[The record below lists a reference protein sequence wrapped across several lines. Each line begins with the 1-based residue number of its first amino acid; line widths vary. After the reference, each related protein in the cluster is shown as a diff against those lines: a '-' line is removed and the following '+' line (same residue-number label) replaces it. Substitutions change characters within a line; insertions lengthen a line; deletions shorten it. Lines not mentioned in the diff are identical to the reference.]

1 RDERCCQ
8 ARQDR
13 SRGRTGRHRSLRGV
27 GECGRIAV
35 FLRAEPA
42 HQFVPAIY
50 DAAEKVALREVRCS
64 ISEPHLSYFSGLATC
79 VFGKLQA
86 HIAEL
91 LQRACEAPV
100 RIQHIERI
108 PTNERSIA
116 GHVDA
121 ATRPGFG
128 GIGDYAFETAPL
140 EVWIAFPDLFF
151 AKACEGQ
158 ERRREV
164 QMRAYGRGALPLRST
179 RRTNG
184 QIDDASF
191 VERDSTLLCHA
202 VGAVHFAV
210 VPRENHHGVLPK
222 IQAVECFYDLRE
234 VHVDQAHAVDELVP
248 VFEPEVHS
256 VIRYAPR
263 IKIKMPFVMAHTAG
277 ADPRNRQQHWRA
289 LRYPTFS
296 QTSQPAA

>member
-1 RDERCCQ
+1 MRSISVGSCRGIGMSDVVKLARIVHEVVQGDIARCEEF
-8 ARQDR
+8 
-13 SRGRTGRHRSLRGV
+13 
-27 GECGRIAV
+27 GECGPIAV

-50 DAAEKVALREVRCS
+50 DAAEKVPLREVRRS
-64 ISEPHLSYFSGLATC
+64 IFQAHLSNFFGLAARIL
-79 VFGKLQA
+79 GELPA

-91 LQRACEAPV
+91 LERACEAPV

-121 ATRPGFG
+121 AARPGFG

-140 EVWIAFPDLFF
+140 EVWIAFADLFF
-151 AKACEGQ
+151 AKTCERQ

-164 QMRAYGRGALPLRST
+164 QMRADGRGALPLRST
-179 RRTNG
+179 WRANG

-191 VERDSTLLCHA
+191 VERDAALLCHP

-222 IQAVECFYDLRE
+222 IQAVEC
-234 VHVDQAHAVDELVP
+234 
-248 VFEPEVHS
+248 S
-256 VIRYAPR
+256 MIRA
-263 IKIKMPFVMAHTAG
+263 
-277 ADPRNRQQHWRA
+277 N
-289 LRYPTFS
+289 S
-296 QTSQPAA
+296 TSTRRMQLTR